1 MGNEQERRK
10 NEQEAYFQ
18 NSEQSEL
25 HPPEYP
31 SASMLLGTSPELQEC
46 CQGAR
51 GRCAI
56 SPLGHL
62 HWKADDGYCLQCL
75 AAPQNCSLL
84 LSPVILPL
92 LLHMHFLTTVMLNL
106 NILVFLLTALRL
118 AFLGFFAGTALA
130 VCSSSHLLHI
140 KHPLPYLY
148 HAPKC

>member
-31 SASMLLGTSPELQEC
+31 SASMLLSTSELQEC